1 MDDEIEF
8 LWFLILPSY
17 LFQSLYFGGNLDTLS
32 GSLLSSLSTS
42 RTPHHNLGITS
53 NSSGYGT
60 SINTTAGGRDPTP
73 DQTSFNPRGLPKNE
87 AADIGVRFRNNKT
100 VTDRETADLAALV
113 SRSMVVRKS
122 MSHAVSDFEV
132 GETQGDANEPVV
144 NPLISKCFAA
154 NADGSL
160 YEVTEKLLLRDVL
173 YVFQGIEGRIIRYDS
188 TTDSYKINKDIGI
201 SLPIRD
207 LVAKLAELGWL
218 FRRVQKFL
226 SARAG
231 DKALGLVG
239 QSFCAAIQKEL
250 TEYYR
255 LVAVLEG
262 QENQHESAPGTGLT
276 LRRLMIWTY
285 DPLLRMKA
293 LATLVD
299 VCKGRDHN
307 KFAVTA
313 LLSQVVQLFLFLN
326 FFLVSVD
333 DESRKVECVLHTHTK
348 TQYV

>member
-1 MDDEIEF
+1 M
-8 LWFLILPSY
+8 
-17 LFQSLYFGGNLDTLS
+17 DTLS
-32 GSLLSSLSTS
+32 GSVLSSSAPPRS
-42 RTPHHNLGITS
+42 AHSLGISS

-60 SINTTAGGRDPTP
+60 SINTTTGDPTP
-73 DQTSFNPRGLPKNE
+73 SQTSFNARTSS
-87 AADIGVRFRNNKT
+87 RNNKSAT
-100 VTDRETADLAALV
+100 SGDRETADLAALV
-113 SRSMVVRKS
+113 SRSMVVRKGTSQS
-122 MSHAVSDFEV
+122 MASEVEGRGAYNNNEEEAV
-132 GETQGDANEPVV
+132 VV

-160 YEVTEKLLLRDVL
+160 YEVTEKVLLRDIL
-173 YVFQGIEGRIIRYDS
+173 YVFQGIEGRVIHYDT

-207 LVAKLAELGWL
+207 LIAKLAELGWL

-226 SARAG
+226 TARAG

-262 QENQHESAPGTGLT
+262 QENQEHAAISGCGLT

-299 VCKGRDHN
+299 VCKG
-307 KFAVTA
+307 
-313 LLSQVVQLFLFLN
+313 VVLFICLIC
-326 FFLVSVD
+326 VSLI
-333 DESRKVECVLHTHTK
+333 SNTSGFCSK
-348 TQYV
+348 QIGIFY